1 MAGSGGQ
8 IHLDGHTM
16 ARYTK
21 ADVNVIAL
29 IGERGQEVVWNSW
42 NADLGLE
49 GMARFRSWLSQL
61 LIVATFV
68 RMRAAYAATAA
79 AEYFRDKGHGR
90 AFDDGFG
97 YAFRHG
103 CRKLAGRWRAANH
116 RGLYAFCFRAPA
128 QASGKGGTL
137 RKGHDYGNLHRA
149 CRWR

>member
-1 MAGSGGQ
+1 MMGSA
-8 IHLDGHTM
+8 M

-29 IGERGQEVVWNSW
+29 IGERGRKLCGIHGTRSL
-42 NADLGLE
+42 ASE
-49 GMARFRSWLSQL
+49 GMARCSVLV
-61 LIVATFV
+61 IATSDRRYFV

-79 AEYFRDKGHGR
+79 AEYFRDKGGHGR

-103 CRKLAGRWRAANH
+103 CLEVGVWLLASRRQPPRAIRLLFSRTCPSFWKGRD
-116 RGLYAFCFRAPA
+116 AP
-128 QASGKGGTL
+128 